1 MSLRTATDFKLQKW
15 VLQKRENDRSPFN
28 LFECWVFQ
36 FNENESPL
44 LLHGEVSAEVIAKY
58 IYIAIG
64 LLKPWTANFVL
75 LILLMQFPVGRA
87 HRLLKTR
94 VSANGRV
101 GTIAAV
107 YTAAIL
113 EYLTAEVLELAD
125 SSKGVGQ

>member
-64 LLKPWTANFVL
+64 LLKPWTANIVL
-75 LILLMQFPVGRA
+75 LILLEQKQGSILVSINR
-87 HRLLKTR
+87 TQTI
-94 VSANGRV
+94 SANLRILYLFGRRRLAIV
-101 GTIAAV
+101 MPTECNSGTRRVA
-107 YTAAIL
+107 
-113 EYLTAEVLELAD
+113 
-125 SSKGVGQ
+125 

>member
-15 VLQKRENDRSPFN
+15 VLQKRENDKSPFN

-75 LILLMQFPVGRA
+75 LILLKQC
-87 HRLLKTR
+87 
-94 VSANGRV
+94 
-101 GTIAAV
+101 TIDLH
-107 YTAAIL
+107 IICCCFGK
-113 EYLTAEVLELAD
+113 AEESVCFCYQHD
-125 SSKGVGQ
+125 V

>member
-64 LLKPWTANFVL
+64 LLKPWTANIVL
-75 LILLMQFPVGRA
+75 LILLEQKLWSSIDWSSFMEEYIVELFD
-87 HRLLKTR
+87 LI
-94 VSANGRV
+94 N
-101 GTIAAV
+101 AV
-107 YTAAIL
+107 ICFWFTFL
-113 EYLTAEVLELAD
+113 VVENL
-125 SSKGVGQ
+125 

>member
-1 MSLRTATDFKLQKW
+1 MSLRTATDSKLQKW

-75 LILLMQFPVGRA
+75 LILLKQVST
-87 HRLLKTR
+87 LKEF
-94 VSANGRV
+94 GFF
-101 GTIAAV
+101 
-107 YTAAIL
+107 
-113 EYLTAEVLELAD
+113 YLH
-125 SSKGVGQ
+125 